1 MKKFRSKWFRVATA
15 GATSD
20 GRKIEPTWIQEMAA
34 SYSPTLYGAR
44 IWMEHIRGTLADS
57 PFRAYGDVTAVKAEE
72 VEVDGELRWALFAQI
87 EPTPDLISMTKA
99 KQKIYTSVE
108 IAEKFADTGR
118 AYLIGLGVTDSPA
131 SLGTEVLSFA
141 AQHPESNPYS
151 ARKQHPDNLFT
162 AAIEV
167 TLEFEEYEPK
177 LSAGAA
183 LFAKVRELIK
193 GKDAQV
199 DAEFAQVGEAVTAL
213 AEHVQGQGELLAGE
227 QTKVAE
233 LATQYQRLS
242 ADLRELKQTLSTTA
256 DPHQTQRPP
265 ATGGRG
271 EQLTDC

>member
-1 MKKFRSKWFRVATA
+1 
-15 GATSD
+15 
-20 GRKIEPTWIQEMAA
+20 
-34 SYSPTLYGAR
+34 
-44 IWMEHIRGTLADS
+44 
-57 PFRAYGDVTAVKAEE
+57 
-72 VEVDGELRWALFAQI
+72 
-87 EPTPDLISMTKA
+87 MTKA

-167 TLEFEEYEPK
+167 TLEFEEYEQKP
-177 LSAGAA
+177 SAGAA

-213 AEHVQGQGELLAGE
+213 AEHVQGQSELLAGE
-227 QTKVAE
+227 QTKVTE